1 MALPRATDLEYLG
14 TQVSGGCVAP
24 GLHREVISGVGNT
37 TIAYPLTAEQSGSLC
52 LFDAADGVVYTLPTP
67 AVGLTFDF
75 LVTVAGTSNAYS
87 INTDAATTFMGGG
100 LGSFSTTVAEGGDSF
115 PATISST
122 VSIDLDSDVTGRLV
136 GTAIRLVC
144 LSSTTWGVSGNLH
157 GVGTLATPFA

>member
-1 MALPRATDLEYLG
+1 MALPRGSDIVQLG
-14 TQVSGGCVAP
+14 PNNAAGVTIP
-24 GLHREVISGVGNT
+24 GHHREVISGVGST
-37 TIAYPLTAEQSGSLC
+37 TIAYQLKPEHSGSLC
-52 LFDAADGVVYTLPTP
+52 LFDAADGVVYTLPEP
-67 AVGLTFDF
+67 VVGMQFEF

-87 INTDAATTFMGGG
+87 INTDAATTFIGGG

-136 GTAIRLVC
+136 GTYIKLVC
-144 LSSTTWGVSGNLH
+144 LSSTTWGASGNIH